1 MYNTWSVGELSIS
14 TTHSFNLQEVRS
26 PVVRL
31 QGWAGYLY
39 IRVPL
44 GLQSLIVY
52 EQTITYHS
60 TLQ

>member
-44 GLQSLIVY
+44 GLQSLTVS
-52 EQTITYHS
+52 EQIITY
-60 TLQ
+60 